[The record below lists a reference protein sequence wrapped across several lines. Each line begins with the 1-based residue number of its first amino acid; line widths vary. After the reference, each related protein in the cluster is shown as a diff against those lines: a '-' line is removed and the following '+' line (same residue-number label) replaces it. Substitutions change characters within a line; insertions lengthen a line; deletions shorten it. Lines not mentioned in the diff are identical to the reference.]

1 MTPADLNRMEA
12 DEALLPP
19 SPWELWT
26 SCSFRRI
33 RGPRGE
39 SDVLSAYNQRSD
51 NHPDLSMP
59 EEQLFALVRLRNDLP
74 ALLARI
80 RTLEGALDKAEV
92 ALAPFVQTYREFLK
106 PNPFAD
112 QSSST
117 FKEFQA
123 ADEALTALRAS
134 REPLDHDGEG

>member
-1 MTPADLNRMEA
+1 MTPADLDRLEDQERLAMLIDHKAWEFRDRPSDPGYYGEDEWNAALSKA
-12 DEALLPP
+12 DDIIRSGWA
-19 SPWELWT
+19 SPT
-26 SCSFRRI
+26 
-33 RGPRGE
+33 
-39 SDVLSAYNQRSD
+39 
-51 NHPDLSMP
+51 
-59 EEQLFALVRLRNDLP
+59 
-74 ALLARI
+74 RI

-123 ADEALTALRAS
+123 ADEALTALRAA
-134 REPLDHDGEG
+134 REPLSHPSTEGEG

>member
-1 MTPADLNRMEA
+1 MTIPAIQNLIDHQRQLDMDGCEVGVSRQA
-12 DEALLPP
+12 LDEAL
-19 SPWELWT
+19 
-26 SCSFRRI
+26 
-33 RGPRGE
+33 
-39 SDVLSAYNQRSD
+39 A
-51 NHPDLSMP
+51 H
-59 EEQLFALVRLRNDLP
+59 
-74 ALLARI
+74 I
-80 RTLEGALDKAEV
+80 RTLERALDKAEV